1 MLVKATDISPGCFFE
16 SSKDPRLTSMK
27 LTCQAAPGEQVL
39 PKFLG
44 VTPNIWGF
52 PHMGDAHLL
61 DGLSMKV

>member
-1 MLVKATDISPGCFFE
+1 
-16 SSKDPRLTSMK
+16 LTSMK

-52 PHMGDAHLL
+52 PYMGDPHLL